1 MLHITCIFTLIVEKL
16 KSNFL
21 KDGCESRQKSYHEEF
36 VFDPEIYE
44 VGNTTYNFDILK
56 KYTNSIVAAS
66 NKNCFDSD
74 FLHGIAFKILE
85 SENMTDE
92 HIIIDFDQLTE
103 DLVDFINALND
114 TSGTINDRME
124 VALQKDRN

>member
-1 MLHITCIFTLIVEKL
+1 M
-16 KSNFL
+16 NFL
-21 KDGCESRQKSYHEEF
+21 KDGCASRQKSYHEEF

-56 KYTNSIVAAS
+56 KYTHSIVAAS

-85 SENMTDE
+85 SEKKFQDDFGNESENM
-92 HIIIDFDQLTE
+92 IIDFNQLTE
-103 DLVDFINALND
+103 ELVDNINALNT

-124 VALQKDRN
+124 AALQKDRN

>member
-1 MLHITCIFTLIVEKL
+1 M
-16 KSNFL
+16 NFL
-21 KDGCESRQKSYHEEF
+21 KDGCASRQKSYHEEF

-85 SENMTDE
+85 SENGSENGSGENM
-92 HIIIDFDQLTE
+92 IIDFNQLTE
-103 DLVDFINALND
+103 ELVDNINALND
-114 TSGTINDRME
+114 TSVTINDRME
-124 VALQKDRN
+124 VALQKDRNWFL

>member
-1 MLHITCIFTLIVEKL
+1 M
-16 KSNFL
+16 NFL
-21 KDGCESRQKSYHEEF
+21 KDGCASRQKSYHEEF

-85 SENMTDE
+85 SENGSENGSGENM
-92 HIIIDFDQLTE
+92 IIDFNQLTE
-103 DLVDFINALND
+103 ELVDNINALND

>member
-1 MLHITCIFTLIVEKL
+1 M
-16 KSNFL
+16 KSNFF
-21 KDGCESRQKSYHEEF
+21 KDGCVSRQKSYHEEF

-85 SENMTDE
+85 SENGSENGSGENM
-92 HIIIDFDQLTE
+92 IIDFNQLTE
-103 DLVDFINALND
+103 ELVDNINALND

-124 VALQKDRN
+124 VALQKDRNWFL